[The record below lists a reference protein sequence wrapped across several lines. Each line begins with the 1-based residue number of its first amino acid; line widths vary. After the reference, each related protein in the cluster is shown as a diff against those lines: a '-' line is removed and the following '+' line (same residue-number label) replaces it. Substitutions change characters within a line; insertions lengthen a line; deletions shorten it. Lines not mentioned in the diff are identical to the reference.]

1 MPDRVI
7 RGESCCVSIATDRGS
22 VSPLNLSLHTGME
35 RVQAGVGWR
44 GWAGARVSRTEESQ
58 RREGEQ
64 AQGRE
69 GAWKE
74 QERSGLLRLEDKGS
88 GHPAGMARPGLVSMT

>member
-1 MPDRVI
+1 M
-7 RGESCCVSIATDRGS
+7 
-22 VSPLNLSLHTGME
+22 
-35 RVQAGVGWR
+35 
-44 GWAGARVSRTEESQ
+44 SRTEESQ

-74 QERSGLLRLEDKGS
+74 QEERSG
-88 GHPAGMARPGLVSMT
+88 